1 MGIQWGSSSA
11 TYKLPKSLGF
21 GQGRGADFGTPKNL
35 FRLNEIHSNEPYM
48 KVQNIGLIHSPS
60 RLL

>member
-21 GQGRGADFGTPKNL
+21 GQGRGTEFGTQKNL
-35 FRLNEIHSNEPYM
+35 FRLTKYIQMNPTRKSGIL
-48 KVQNIGLIHSPS
+48 V
-60 RLL
+60 